1 MNLEDLDKKLWKK
14 LKSNAG
20 IKSSGFFKKADSSVG
35 KYIAAAVKAR
45 DKFTDTYL
53 AEDLLKYQDALKK
66 LDEAFDKFV
75 TAKHLDDIDEGDLK
89 AKEKKELADE
99 IDSWRDQIDK
109 LIKGL
114 DSGVK
119 TLYKGV
125 GGDWEKFDKAEKGK
139 RKVVMDKTFDDLG
152 F

>member
-1 MNLEDLDKKLWKK
+1 MNLDDLDKKLWKK

-20 IKSSGFFKKADSSVG
+20 IKSSGFFKKADASVG
-35 KYIAAAVKAR
+35 KYISAAVKAR
-45 DKFTDTYL
+45 DKFADTYL

-75 TAKHLDDIDEGDLK
+75 TTKHLDDIDDGDLK
-89 AKEKKELADE
+89 ANEKKELASE
-99 IDSWRDQIDK
+99 IESWREQIDK

-125 GGDWEKFDKAEKGK
+125 GGDWGKFDQAEKGK
-139 RKVVMDKTFDDLG
+139 RKVVMDKTFDQLG